1 MTKRRLKR
9 RWYRLAIIVLIALLV
24 VYVGSY
30 LVLSRRG
37 FADAD
42 RWDAEG
48 FYFLPPED
56 TNEWRFWN
64 YTLVRVY
71 YPLIVI
77 DNGIGTGRPAASEP
91 TRRLE

>member
-1 MTKRRLKR
+1 MAKRRLKR
-9 RWYRLAIIVLIALLV
+9 RWHRLTIMVLIALLV

-30 LVLSRRG
+30 LVLSRRA
-37 FADAD
+37 FAEAD
-42 RWDAEG
+42 RWDIDG

-77 DNGIGTGRPAASEP
+77 DNGIGTGRPIGAEP
-91 TRRLE
+91 TWRLE